1 MKKYMYLAIAATLVL
16 AACQRETAPIETPE
30 ETVPAQ
36 HLVFTATTESSD
48 TKTALSHNGESYD
61 VVWRAG
67 DRITIVDSEAT
78 PNVGIYSTESTT
90 TQADFTFYAGD
101 EATTPG
107 YKAWYPASIYGDGTP
122 TLPAMQS
129 YVEGNIGNSPMY
141 AQSGT
146 NSLSFKNI
154 CGIVRLNVKTTMDNI
169 SVASIALSANE
180 GMSGV
185 ISNAATLV
193 DDSYLAAVEGTAGVT
208 LNCGAGID
216 IGTEA
221 RPFYFAVPAG
231 TYTGFTITLLTTEGL
246 TQTRTANAG
255 ITVGRSAITNITLA
269 FNNLAM
275 AIDLA
280 ATTETVE
287 IPSGVNATLYGSK
300 ADRTVNVAGGGSV
313 ITLDNA
319 TMYKLNLNGDAV
331 IVSSGTNTIDNSDD
345 NPVFIKEGS
354 TATFRG
360 TGTLNVNAYYCTG
373 PIVCENYNADIV
385 IESGTY
391 NLNAGAGATRCIG
404 AGNLSIT
411 GGTVNA
417 DTEAYVSLYA
427 EKTLSISGGE
437 VLARGDAQGIYANGG
452 DVVISGGTVTAEQ
465 RRNSTFWGGPEAN
478 VAGIVVHS
486 KDGTT
491 GGTLTISG
499 GTVNAIGHLGP
510 GIGATWHRS
519 GWSYAVHTRSI
530 LINGGTVTSSTDV
543 EGQAAIGFSGF
554 GNPTVCEEITISP
567 GITSLTL
574 IQGPTATR
582 MITYGDSPA
591 VFTVDGQNMS
601 GYFSDPS
608 SVDWST
614 LPNLQRTVT
623 TTTAAD
629 DTWVF
634 TPKP

>member
-1 MKKYMYLAIAATLVL
+1 MKKYYLILAAMSALVL
-16 AACQRETAPIETPE
+16 AACQREIAP
-30 ETVPAQ
+30 Q
-36 HLVFTATTESSD
+36 KGLVFTATTESSV
-48 TKTALSHNGESYD
+48 TKTALSENGGNYD

-67 DRITIVDSEAT
+67 DRITIVDAAS
-78 PNVGIYSTESTT
+78 NVGIYETESTT
-90 TQADFTFYAGD
+90 THADFSLYGGSTPV
-101 EATTPG
+101 TTPT
-107 YKAWYPASIYGDGTP
+107 YKAWYPANLYNGGTP
-122 TLPAMQS
+122 TLPATQS
-129 YVEGNIGNSPMY
+129 YVDGNIGGSPMY
-141 AQSGT
+141 AESGT
-146 NSLSFKNI
+146 NSLAFKNI
-154 CGIVRLNVKTTMDNI
+154 CGIIRLNVSTTLVGKT
-169 SVASIALSANE
+169 VASIVLNANE

-185 ISNAATLV
+185 ISNAATLA
-193 DDSYLAAVEGTAGVT
+193 DDSYVAAVTGTAGVT

-216 IGTEA
+216 ISTTPTA
-221 RPFYFAVPAG
+221 FHFAVPEG
-231 TYTGFTITLLTTEGL
+231 TYTGFTITVTTTDGL
-246 TQTRTANAG
+246 TQTRTANKG
-255 ITVGRSAITNITLA
+255 ITVGRRQITDIGLA
-269 FNNLAM
+269 FNNLSM
-275 AIDLA
+275 AINLA
-280 ATTETVE
+280 ETTGTVD
-287 IPSGVNATLYGSK
+287 IPSGVNARLYGSK
-300 ADRTVNVAGGGSV
+300 TDRTVNVAGGGSV
-313 ITLDNA
+313 VTLENA
-319 TMYKLNLNGDAV
+319 SMYKLNLNGDAI
-331 IVSSGTNTIDNSDD
+331 IVSSGTNTIDTSHD

-373 PIVCENYNADIV
+373 PIICENYNADIV

-499 GTVNAIGHLGP
+499 GTVNAIGHIGP

-530 LINGGTVTSSTDV
+530 LISGGTVTSSSDV

-554 GNPTVCEEITISP
+554 GNPTVCEKITISP

-591 VFTVDGQNMS
+591 AFTVDGLDMS
-601 GYFSDPS
+601 GYFSDPA

-614 LPNLQRTVT
+614 LPNLLRTVT